1 MMGSAQAISIGTVF
15 SSEEK
20 ISSGYDE
27 VEVVKA
33 LIRGDK
39 QAFEQIYSRYSGLFF
54 TITRRYARN
63 HQEAED
69 LLQEGFVQIYRKVHT
84 FNFKGS
90 FEGWM
95 KRVVVNKC
103 LSALK
108 KKNLMTDLPV
118 SEMDT
123 GLEGS
128 QDAIGISRLSV
139 EEILRAFEELPSGAR
154 TVLNL
159 YAVDGF
165 DHREI
170 AEQLG
175 ITESASRSQLT
186 KARARLKLVL
196 EEQGLI

>member
-1 MMGSAQAISIGTVF
+1 MMGNAQAISIGTVY
-15 SSEEK
+15 SSEKEV
-20 ISSGYDE
+20 SHEYDE
-27 VEVVKA
+27 VAIAKA
-33 LIRGDK
+33 MVRGDK
-39 QAFEQIYSRYSGLFF
+39 MAFEKVYTRYSGLFF
-54 TITRRYARN
+54 TITRRYARS

-69 LLQEGFVQIYRKVHT
+69 LLQESFVQIYRKVHT

-108 KKNLMTDLPV
+108 KKNLMTDLPIT
-118 SEMDT
+118 EMDT

-128 QDAIGISRLSV
+128 QDAIGIARLNA
-139 EEILRAFEELPSGAR
+139 EQILMAFEELPIGAR

-159 YAVDGF
+159 YAVDGL
-165 DHREI
+165 DHKEI
-170 AEQLG
+170 ADQLG

-186 KARARLKLVL
+186 KARARLKVILD
-196 EEQGLI
+196 EQGLI

>member
-1 MMGSAQAISIGTVF
+1 MGNAQAISIGTVYAPK
-15 SSEEK
+15 ERVE
-20 ISSGYDE
+20 SGYDE
-27 VEVVKA
+27 IKVVKA
-33 LIRGDK
+33 LIRGEK
-39 QAFEQIYSRYSGLFF
+39 RAFEQIYSKYSGLFF
-54 TITRRYARN
+54 TITRRYARS
-63 HQEAED
+63 HEEAED
-69 LLQEGFVQIYRKVHT
+69 LLQESFVQIYRKVHT

-108 KKNLMTDLPV
+108 KKNLMTDLPIT
-118 SEMDT
+118 EMDT
-123 GLEGS
+123 GLEGKE
-128 QDAIGISRLSV
+128 DAVGISRMSA
-139 EEILRAFEELPSGAR
+139 EEILSAFDELPEGAR

-165 DHREI
+165 DHSEI

-186 KARARLKLVL
+186 KARARLRTVL
-196 EEQGLI
+196 DEQGLI